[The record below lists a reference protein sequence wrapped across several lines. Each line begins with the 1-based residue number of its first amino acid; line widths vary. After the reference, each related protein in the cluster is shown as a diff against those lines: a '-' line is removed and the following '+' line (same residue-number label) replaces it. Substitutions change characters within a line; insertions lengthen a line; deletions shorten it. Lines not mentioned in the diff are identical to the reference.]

1 MEKNDLLNQIKII
14 NWNLRTKIVMAPM
27 TRSFANNTSGIV
39 GEDIVAYYRRRA
51 KDGVGLIITEG
62 INPTLRGK
70 GTLGV
75 PGLYTED
82 QVNAW
87 RKVTGAVHE
96 EGGKI
101 VAQLWHVGRLT
112 HHDLTG
118 GFAPQAPSVVKADGL
133 VHRLRKPYETPE
145 EMSLNDIKKVIQDYA
160 SAARNAVKA
169 GFDGVEI
176 HGAHGYLIDQFNS
189 EVTNKRTDKYGGDIF
204 NRLLFM
210 KEVLNAVI
218 NEVGKDKTII
228 RFSEIKDDIPSYR
241 WTNPEESVKA
251 FIQLFNEVGIKIL
264 HPSTNDFTEKVANDM
279 TFHQL
284 VRKYWDGIIIGVG
297 NLNLEIASNAI
308 REGTIDLAAFGRPL
322 LANPDFVQKILEKR
336 PIKPYEA
343 VTDLK
348 YLN

>member
-1 MEKNDLLNQIKII
+1 MEKNELLKPI
-14 NWNLRTKIVMAPM
+14 NICDWNLRTKIVMAPM
-27 TRSFANNTSGIV
+27 TRSFANNNTGIV
-39 GEDIVAYYRRRA
+39 GEDIVDYYRRRA
-51 KDGVGLIITEG
+51 KDGIGLIITEG

-70 GTLGV
+70 GTLCV

-87 RKVTGAVHE
+87 RKVTTAVHE

-118 GFAPQAPSVVKADGL
+118 GFPPQAPSVVKAAGL

-145 EMSLNDIKKVIQDYA
+145 EMSLDDIKQVIQEYA
-160 SAARNAVKA
+160 LAARNAVKA

-189 EVTNKRTDKYGGDIF
+189 EVTNKRNDAYGGDIS

-218 NEVGKDKTII
+218 NEVGQDKTII

-241 WTNPEESVKA
+241 WTNPEENIKA
-251 FIQLFNEVGIKIL
+251 FIQVFNEVGIKIL
-264 HPSTNDFTEKVANDM
+264 HPSTNNFIEKVANDM

-297 NLNLEIASNAI
+297 NLNPDIAAI
-308 REGTIDLAAFGRPL
+308 AIKEGTIDLAAFGRPL
-322 LANPDFVQKILEKR
+322 LANPDFVQKIVEGK
-336 PIKPYEA
+336 PIKLYNP